1 MPAAPPA
8 AGHGAAPARS
18 KAGTVRPRRLSHI
31 LMFSSD
37 VPRSVRFYA
46 DTLGLRLSDHSGD
59 IIAFLHGAHGSDHHM
74 IAFAKSDGPGL
85 HHSSWDVATLDDV
98 GLGMQQMMDR
108 GHTHGWG
115 VGRHV
120 IGSNYFRYIRDP
132 WGSFAEYS
140 YDIDFIPATSTGRPR
155 IIRRKIRSTSGGR
168 RCRTTSSS
176 ITKRARRPRMK
187 RTVRRACP
195 WSSSALRWAPSP
207 LAVGAASGAPSGPPI
222 RIGSTL
228 ALTGPLAST
237 ALVHQL
243 VGEIY
248 VEQINKKNGLLGR
261 PVEWIVKDDQS
272 KPDLARTLYE
282 QLITVDKVDLLM
294 GPYAT
299 GAILSAMG
307 VAQRYNKILIHH
319 TFGIPSLAKYD
330 AQFPTWSLGAD
341 PADDVPE
348 HAARRAR
355 RDAEAAEDHRDRHE
369 QVSVGPLHVARRAR
383 GREEARAARRS
394 CSSNGSS
401 ATATSARSP
410 ARIKDANPDFVW
422 VGAIG
427 LEGNQLLDAMK
438 KIDYTP
444 PLHFYMYPAP
454 GPMAQAPEGKNALA
468 ATIFEEH
475 PPYLNNPGAAEF
487 VKLFNE
493 RAAKAGL
500 PYTGVETQAA
510 ASYSAWQV
518 LDAAVTATKSL
529 DDKVLADWLRKN
541 KVDTIQGKLRFDGPS
556 NYGDDL
562 MVREAGAERPLGHR
576 VAEERRGAGR
586 HADDE
591 VAGPA
596 RWGSRA
602 FAACAVGAV
611 GSLHRRP
618 VRAPGPRPQPVVGAP
633 APDQP
638 RALRAGVSRR
648 VPLLSALDG
657 RRRRSAR

>member
-1 MPAAPPA
+1 MRALAIHKEEVTMRSTTVRHLVGGIAALA
-8 AGHGAAPARS
+8 CALAVV
-18 KAGTVRPRRLSHI
+18 AGT
-31 LMFSSD
+31 
-37 VPRSVRFYA
+37 A
-46 DTLGLRLSDHSGD
+46 
-59 IIAFLHGAHGSDHHM
+59 
-74 IAFAKSDGPGL
+74 
-85 HHSSWDVATLDDV
+85 
-98 GLGMQQMMDR
+98 
-108 GHTHGWG
+108 
-115 VGRHV
+115 
-120 IGSNYFRYIRDP
+120 
-132 WGSFAEYS
+132 
-140 YDIDFIPATSTGRPR
+140 
-155 IIRRKIRSTSGGR
+155 
-168 RCRTTSSS
+168 
-176 ITKRARRPRMK
+176 
-187 RTVRRACP
+187 
-195 WSSSALRWAPSP
+195 SA
-207 LAVGAASGAPSGPPI
+207 APSGPPI

-243 VGEIY
+243 VGDIY

-307 VAQRYNKILIHH
+307 VAQRYNKVLVHH

-341 PADDVPE
+341 PAATFPNTLFDALATTPKPPKTVAIVTSKFPSVHFMSLGAREAVKKRGLQEVVFLEWDFGNRDFGAI
-348 HAARRAR
+348 AAR
-355 RDAEAAEDHRDRHE
+355 
-369 QVSVGPLHVARRAR
+369 V
-383 GREEARAARRS
+383 
-394 CSSNGSS
+394 
-401 ATATSARSP
+401 
-410 ARIKDANPDFVW
+410 KDANPDLVW

-454 GPMAQAPEGKNALA
+454 GPMAQAPEAKNALA

-475 PPYLNNPGAAEF
+475 APYLNNPGAAEF

-500 PYTGVETQAA
+500 PYTAVETQAA

-529 DDKVLADWLRKN
+529 DDKVLAEWLRKN
-541 KVDTIQGKLRFDGPS
+541 RVDTIQGKLRFDGPS

-562 MVREAGAERPLGHR
+562 MAVKQVQNGRWVTVWPKS
-576 VAEERRGAGR
+576 VA
-586 HADDE
+586 
-591 VAGPA
+591 
-596 RWGSRA
+596 
-602 FAACAVGAV
+602 
-611 GSLHRRP
+611 
-618 VRAPGPRPQPVVGAP
+618 APGAT
-633 APDQP
+633 
-638 RALRAGVSRR
+638 LMTK
-648 VPLLSALDG
+648 
-657 RRRRSAR
+657 